1 MSNTADSLNPVANV
15 ISSSNASSSAANST
29 SSSANTDTLSGNL
42 ISDLGLASLGT
53 AFLAPAIIPVI
64 GLPLT
69 AGMLIETALGST
81 GAGIEILYPQAYQS
95 ISQELPT
102 IPTSTVL
109 LILLGMTS
117 MTVGVYMEY
126 YNKNKKG
133 KKQGGLL

>member
-1 MSNTADSLNPVANV
+1 MSNQTNLNPIAAV
-15 ISSSNASSSAANST
+15 INSSSASSSNPTSSNASSANT
-29 SSSANTDTLSGNL
+29 LSANLV
-42 ISDLGLASLGT
+42 SDLGLASLGT
-53 AFLAPAIIPVI
+53 AFLAPAVIPII

-81 GAGIEILYPQAYQS
+81 GAGIEILYPQAYQT

-102 IPTSTVL
+102 IPTVSVL
-109 LILLGMTS
+109 LVLLGMSS

-133 KKQGGLL
+133 KK

>member
-1 MSNTADSLNPVANV
+1 MSNTTASINPITAIIN
-15 ISSSNASSSAANST
+15 SSSASSTSPT
-29 SSSANTDTLSGNL
+29 SSSANTNTLSSSL

-81 GAGIEILYPQAYQS
+81 GAGIEILYPQAYQT

-102 IPTSTVL
+102 IPTASVL
-109 LILLGMTS
+109 LLLLGMTG

-126 YNKNKKG
+126 YNKDKNKKG